1 MVSYTSTESTLR
13 HNKEKEEYTMRRR
26 MYESKYPRREG
37 EALWRYNRR
46 ISKKMHQDTVETI
59 IGVVIAAILIAFM
72 YVCLMCGGDD
82 QCTFIKCNHD
92 IDGYNKAYCCEQ
104 HGHDCM
110 END

>member
-1 MVSYTSTESTLR
+1 
-13 HNKEKEEYTMRRR
+13 MRRR

-46 ISKKMHQDTVETI
+46 ISKKMHQDTIETI

-72 YVCLMCGGDD
+72 YVCLVCGGDD
-82 QCTFIKCNHD
+82 QCTFVKCNHD
-92 IDGYNKAYCCEQ
+92 VDGYYKAYCCEQ